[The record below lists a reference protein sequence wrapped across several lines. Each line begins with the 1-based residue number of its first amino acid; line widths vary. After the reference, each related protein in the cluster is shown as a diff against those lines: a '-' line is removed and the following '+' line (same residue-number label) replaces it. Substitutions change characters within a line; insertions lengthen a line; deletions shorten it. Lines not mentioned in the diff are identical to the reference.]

1 MDANAKV
8 TLVGAGL
15 LGHALAL
22 VHAAGG
28 HQVKMQDISEKQLEV
43 GVGLIE
49 SALSTMV
56 DAGAITA
63 AEKAATLSRTA
74 PVSCPCRYKA
84 PPSRPSRGHPSS
96 DPAPGPQDQ

>member
-43 GVGLIE
+43 GVVLID

-63 AEKAATLSRTA
+63 AEKAATLSRIT
-74 PVSCPCRYKA
+74 PVPKLADAVGDADLVVEAVVENLSLI
-84 PPSRPSRGHPSS
+84 HI
-96 DPAPGPQDQ
+96 